1 MGRGLQ
7 DSKGGF
13 AFAQQHEEGSP
24 QRSHFPQGWGL
35 LEAARALRPHGPEY
49 QLVVNFAT
57 ARSFSCFTDEK
68 NEALSS

>member
-1 MGRGLQ
+1 MALLLL
-7 DSKGGF
+7 SSMKK
-13 AFAQQHEEGSP
+13 AA
-24 QRSHFPQGWGL
+24 QGWGL